1 MKIKNQFAI
10 SDATRKKYSEPW
22 FENMRQL
29 VWRADLTKAERE
41 KLRKSVEKVL
51 LGKVMVVNDMR
62 RIDPLEDRNI
72 RFMYI
77 TGVRWKDMGFDN
89 KALFAYSQSL
99 HVTVNRTGFDTKVDR
114 KWPIFIH
121 PDTTATLITAGQFR
135 KQLLSLADK
144 AQKLFNMAG
153 IVKMLEDK

>member
-10 SDATRKKYSEPW
+10 SDTTRKKYSEPW
-22 FENMRQL
+22 FENRRQL
-29 VWRADLTKAERE
+29 VWRAGLTKDERE
-41 KLRKSVEKVL
+41 TLRKAVEKVL
-51 LGKVMVVNDMR
+51 VGKVMVGNDLR
-62 RIDPLEDRNI
+62 RIDTLEDRKV
-72 RFMYI
+72 RFMAI

-89 KALFAYSQSL
+89 KALVADSKSL
-99 HVTVNRTGFDTKVDR
+99 KVTITRTGFDTKVEH

-144 AQKLFNMAG
+144 AQKLFNLAG
-153 IVKMLEDK
+153 ITKILEEK